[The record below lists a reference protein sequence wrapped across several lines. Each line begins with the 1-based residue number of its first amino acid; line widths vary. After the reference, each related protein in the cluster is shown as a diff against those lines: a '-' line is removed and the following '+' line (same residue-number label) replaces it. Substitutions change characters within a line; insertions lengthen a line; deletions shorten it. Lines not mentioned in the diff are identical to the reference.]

1 MRFLSIVPLCAFALV
16 AGASE
21 PNRFSLV
28 RSDSGEADGDAAGF
42 AVFSLD
48 ESAIR
53 LACVE
58 EPADVPAGVQPAVA
72 VLCHGFGGS
81 KESPL
86 FDALSKALRKRGV
99 SVARFD
105 FNGHGESEGA
115 FRDMTVSNEV
125 LDAKTVVDF
134 YRDVRNAR
142 VALVGHSQGG
152 VVAALAASEL
162 GAENVEALVLLA
174 PAAVLREDALRGRIF
189 DAVFDPLDPPET
201 VPVLGGSL
209 EIGRDYVL
217 GAQRTDPYPA
227 VASYAGPLLVL
238 HGRGDTVV
246 PWTCGERFVSGRLG
260 NGRFTLLPTA
270 DHAFTGVEK
279 AVAEEV
285 AQFVAACFHAGS
297 AEDETHA
304 EAAEVAEA
312 PAPAVE
318 EEHAEI
324 AEAPAPAAEE
334 EHAESAEDP
343 APAVE
348 EEHAEAAEIAE
359 APAPAAEE
367 EHAEAAE
374 IAEAPAPA
382 AEEEHA
388 EAAEIAEAPAP
399 AAEEEH
405 AETAEVAEAPA
416 PAVPAAEVGGGSGEA
431 EPPPVVVEAPAPA
444 EAAPVEETPADE
456 GGEAALIQS
465 TAAAEPPAVDSVESL
480 AAAYPVQ
487 PVDSSASVVNILAAP
502 NGFTWE
508 GFEVPEADLL
518 DRIRILGQ
526 TAPASVVRIQAFRE
540 TPVETLKEIL
550 SALKAAGIA
559 GVSVQLPAVS
569 SVVPAH

>member
-58 EPADVPAGVQPAVA
+58 EAADVPAGVQPAVA

-125 LDAKTVVDF
+125 LDAKTVVGY
-134 YRDVRNAR
+134 YRNIRNAR

-152 VVAALAASEL
+152 VVAALAAAEL
-162 GAENVEALVLLA
+162 GPENVDALVLLA

-201 VPVLGGSL
+201 IPVMDGSL
-209 EIGRDYVL
+209 EIGREYVEV
-217 GAQRTDPYPA
+217 AQRTDPYAGLAAYP
-227 VASYAGPLLVL
+227 GPLLVV

-246 PWTCGERFVSGRLG
+246 PWTYGERFVSGRAG
-260 NGRFTLLPTA
+260 GRFTLLPKA
-270 DHAFTGVEK
+270 DHAFSGVEK

-285 AQFVAACFHAGS
+285 AQFVAARFHAEAAEVAEAPAEEEHAETAEIAEAPAPAVEEEHAEAAES
-297 AEDETHA
+297 AEAPAPAAEEHAESAESAEVPAPAAEETHA
-304 EAAEVAEA
+304 ESAEVAEA

-318 EEHAEI
+318 EEHAEAAET
-324 AEAPAPAAEE
+324 AEAPAPAEE
-334 EHAESAEDP
+334 EHAESAE
-343 APAVE
+343 
-348 EEHAEAAEIAE
+348 
-359 APAPAAEE
+359 APAPA
-367 EHAEAAE
+367 
-374 IAEAPAPA
+374 
-382 AEEEHA
+382 
-388 EAAEIAEAPAP
+388 
-399 AAEEEH
+399 
-405 AETAEVAEAPA
+405 
-416 PAVPAAEVGGGSGEA
+416 
-431 EPPPVVVEAPAPA
+431 
-444 EAAPVEETPADE
+444 
-456 GGEAALIQS
+456 QS
-465 TAAAEPPAVDSVESL
+465 AAADSVQSIVE
-480 AAAYPVQ
+480 AYPVR
-487 PVDSSASVVNILAAP
+487 PVDPAGTVLDVLVAP
-502 NGFTWE
+502 NGFTWQ
-508 GFEVPEADLL
+508 GLEVSEEDLL
-518 DRIRILGQ
+518 ERIRLFGRSEPS
-526 TAPASVVRIQAFRE
+526 ANVRIVTFRE
-540 TPVETLKEIL
+540 TPVGRLREIL
-550 SALKAAGIA
+550 DAVRDAGFA
-559 GVSVQLPAVS
+559 NVSVQLPAAVS
-569 SVVPAH
+569 VAPAP

>member
-201 VPVLGGSL
+201 IPVLDGTREL
-209 EIGRDYVL
+209 GRDYVL
-217 GAQRTDPYPA
+217 GAQRTDPYSA
-227 VASYAGPLLVL
+227 VAAYPGPLLAM

-246 PWTCGERFVSGRLG
+246 PWTCGERFVSGRVG

-270 DHAFTGVEK
+270 DHAFSGVEK
-279 AVAEEV
+279 AVADEV
-285 AQFVAACFHAGS
+285 AQFVAACFNAAVAEVPAPAAEEEHAES
-297 AEDETHA
+297 AEVAEAPASAVEEEHA

-318 EEHAEI
+318 EEHAE
-324 AEAPAPAAEE
+324 
-334 EHAESAEDP
+334 
-343 APAVE
+343 
-348 EEHAEAAEIAE
+348 AAEI
-359 APAPAAEE
+359 
-367 EHAEAAE
+367 
-374 IAEAPAPA
+374 
-382 AEEEHA
+382 
-388 EAAEIAEAPAP
+388 
-399 AAEEEH
+399 
-405 AETAEVAEAPA
+405 AEAPA

-444 EAAPVEETPADE
+444 EAAPVEAAPVEEAPAEAAPVEEVPADA
-456 GGEAALIQS
+456 GGEAALTQS
-465 TAAAEPPAVDSVESL
+465 TAVAEPPAVDSVESL

-487 PVDSSASVVNILAAP
+487 PVDSSASVINVLAAP

-508 GFEVPEADLL
+508 GFEVSEADLL
-518 DRIRILGQ
+518 DRIRILGES
-526 TAPASVVRIQAFRE
+526 APASVVRIQAFRE
-540 TPVETLKEIL
+540 TPVETLKEII
-550 SALKAAGIA
+550 SALKTAGIA
-559 GVSVQLPAVS
+559 GVSVS
-569 SVVPAH
+569 SVVPAL